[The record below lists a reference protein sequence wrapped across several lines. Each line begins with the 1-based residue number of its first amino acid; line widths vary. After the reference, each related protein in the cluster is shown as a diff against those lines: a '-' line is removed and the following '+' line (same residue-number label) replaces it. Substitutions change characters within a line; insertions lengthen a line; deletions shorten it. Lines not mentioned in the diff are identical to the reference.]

1 MKYDIQKNYTSLKH
15 RKTETERELKEFLEK
30 TIITGAMEFKM
41 THGLWE
47 NRDRDRDRQRERERE
62 RERMKGAYQYP
73 KAETIQMR

>member
-30 TIITGAMEFKM
+30 TIITGATEFKM

-47 NRDRDRDRQRERERE
+47 NRDRDSDRERERE
-62 RERMKGAYQYP
+62 RE
-73 KAETIQMR
+73 

>member
-1 MKYDIQKNYTSLKH
+1 MKYDIQKNYTSLKQ

-47 NRDRDRDRQRERERE
+47 RQRERERE
-62 RERMKGAYQYP
+62 RERENERSISIP
-73 KAETIQMR
+73 TS